1 VTTSWG
7 QPPAP
12 QPTRPWWK
20 KKRFTV
26 PLGFV
31 AFLVIVGL
39 FAPDPEPAAVVADL
53 PATTVTETR
62 SDEEVEASE
71 TLAAL
76 EEQLQA
82 KQDELASLEAEE
94 PTEPE
99 VTKPV
104 TYKKITH
111 RQWAKINRNPDA
123 HIGEAITIYGEI
135 TQSDA
140 ATGTQAALAD
150 VDGVFRPLEYGYAD
164 YDDNALLS
172 ADGDELADAVEKDT
186 FRAKVEI
193 MGSYTY
199 DTQIGGSTTV
209 PQLKVRSLKVT
220 GSSD

>member
-1 VTTSWG
+1 MRRSKRPRRWQPWRSSYRQSKTSWRAWK
-7 QPPAP
+7 PRS
-12 QPTRPWWK
+12 RPSLK
-20 KKRFTV
+20 S
-26 PLGFV
+26 
-31 AFLVIVGL
+31 
-39 FAPDPEPAAVVADL
+39 
-53 PATTVTETR
+53 R
-62 SDEEVEASE
+62 S
-71 TLAAL
+71 
-76 EEQLQA
+76 
-82 KQDELASLEAEE
+82 
-94 PTEPE
+94 
-99 VTKPV
+99 
-104 TYKKITH
+104 
-111 RQWAKINRNPDA
+111 R
-123 HIGEAITIYGEI
+123 
-135 TQSDA
+135 A